1 MNDQNKIVNPFKKLI
16 QEKELSETMKDKV
29 IDNINLVK
37 LSLELSEL
45 FLVNIPDV
53 MFNFL
58 ETEKNK
64 NTTDSKEKNNLDKND
79 NK

>member
-1 MNDQNKIVNPFKKLI
+1 VNDQNKIVNPFKKLI
-16 QEKELSETMKDKV
+16 QEKELPETMKDKV

-64 NTTDSKEKNNLDKND
+64 NTTDSKEKTI
-79 NK
+79 

>member
-16 QEKELSETMKDKV
+16 QEKELPETMKDKV

-64 NTTDSKEKNNLDKND
+64 NTTDSKEKTI
-79 NK
+79 

>member
-16 QEKELSETMKDKV
+16 QEKELPETMKDKV

-64 NTTDSKEKNNLDKND
+64 NTTDSKEKKQFR
-79 NK
+79 

>member
-16 QEKELSETMKDKV
+16 QKKELPETMKDKV

-64 NTTDSKEKNNLDKND
+64 NTTDSKEKKQFR
-79 NK
+79 

>member
-16 QEKELSETMKDKV
+16 QEKELPETMKDKV

-45 FLVNIPDV
+45 LLVNIPDV

-64 NTTDSKEKNNLDKND
+64 NTTDSKEKKQFR
-79 NK
+79 